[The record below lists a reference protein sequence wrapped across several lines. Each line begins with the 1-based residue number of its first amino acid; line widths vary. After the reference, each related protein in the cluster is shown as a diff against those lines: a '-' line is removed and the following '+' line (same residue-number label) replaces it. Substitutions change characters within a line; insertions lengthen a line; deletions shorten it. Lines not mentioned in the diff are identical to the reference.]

1 MKSIFA
7 CAAALCA
14 TSASA
19 ATFDLTYEATG
30 GVLSAAI
37 EGTLLADM
45 NTVVVTGIKDFATF
59 DGVAGP
65 SLPIIGSIDE
75 LISGSGGILLPK
87 LTLDGSFLDFM
98 ATSADLSEG
107 FSFNAA
113 SFLSSV
119 AGDSFSGSPVF
130 GNAEF
135 ELFDV
140 ANYSLTE
147 QVAPIPLPTSAALLL
162 CGIGAVA
169 AFRRRRT

>member
-19 ATFDLTYEATG
+19 ATFDLKYEATG
-30 GVLSAAI
+30 GVLSAVI

-65 SLPIIGSIDE
+65 SLPNIGSADNLLIETGFID
-75 LISGSGGILLPK
+75 PK
-87 LTLDGSFLDFM
+87 LTLDGSYLDFF
-98 ATSADLSEG
+98 AGDADLSEG
-107 FSFNAA
+107 FTFNVAN
-113 SFLSSV
+113 FLSLA
-119 AGDSFSGSPVF
+119 AGDSFTSSPGF
-130 GNAEF
+130 GNADF

-140 ANYSLTE
+140 ATYSLTE